1 MNRRLLTAFA
11 PGFAPGLALCAL
23 MLVSCGGN
31 ASPAELTNDGY
42 AALGKSD
49 WKGAAG
55 DFDRALAGLKTTDA
69 DYLRAKLGL
78 IEALVHTDA
87 PKAKSEF
94 LALAAGTPSPVT
106 SKNFV
111 VVASKLAGERKFSD
125 AIDVIEVGKQMYP
138 EDTKLNE
145 VGKAL
150 AKAASKAGDSEAE
163 KRLKGLGYLGD

>member
-1 MNRRLLTAFA
+1 MNRRLPTAFA
-11 PGFAPGLALCAL
+11 PGFVLSALL
-23 MLVSCGGN
+23 LVSCGGS
-31 ASPAELTNDGY
+31 ATPAQLTDDGY

-55 DFDRALAGLKTTDA
+55 DFDQALATLKSTDA
-69 DYLRAKLGL
+69 GFLRAKMGQ
-78 IEALVHTDA
+78 IEALIHTDA

-106 SKNFV
+106 AKEFV
-111 VVASKLAGERKFSD
+111 AVASKLAGERKFSD
-125 AIDVIEVGKQMYP
+125 AIDVLEVGKKMYP
-138 EDTKLNE
+138 ADAKLND
-145 VGKAL
+145 VGKAM